1 MPPKGTVK
9 TDRKDAEIK
18 ATVERAAAEALKR
31 RAARL
36 GISEAEVIRQILLP
50 VLEVEP

>member
-1 MPPKGTVK
+1 MPPRGSRKD
-9 TDRKDAEIK
+9 DRKDAEIK

-36 GISEAEVIRQILLP
+36 GISEAEVIRQIILP